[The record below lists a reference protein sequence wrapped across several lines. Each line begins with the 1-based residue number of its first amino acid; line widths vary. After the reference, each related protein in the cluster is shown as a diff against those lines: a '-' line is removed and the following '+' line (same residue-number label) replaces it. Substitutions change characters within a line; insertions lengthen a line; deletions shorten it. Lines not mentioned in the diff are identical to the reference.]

1 MSRPFFFAPS
11 YRRANRLSPIQM
23 PKMYFS
29 GISAIQAGSESPDP
43 RVMFSVVH
51 QKDFSM
57 PVQNAFE
64 ENKIGL
70 SADAITNRLREMIL
84 NGTIGI
90 GVQLKQVHLAKQFG
104 VSRLPIR
111 EALKRLEAEG
121 LIRHVARQGSVV
133 ANKSIADL
141 IETLDIR
148 IALESRALK
157 LSIPKLQDFDFS
169 AARNVLHRY
178 EESTSPREWGELNQ
192 EFHSILYRACQRPM
206 LLKMIADT
214 VKGVDLHL
222 KVLQSNSVG
231 QKSSLKE
238 HADILDACKT
248 RDVTTA
254 IRLLEQHI
262 EHTQNALL
270 KIPALPAL
278 FGL

>member
-1 MSRPFFFAPS
+1 M
-11 YRRANRLSPIQM
+11 
-23 PKMYFS
+23 
-29 GISAIQAGSESPDP
+29 QAGSDSPDP
-43 RVMFSVVH
+43 RVLLSVAH
-51 QKDFSM
+51 KKDFTM

-70 SADAITNRLREMIL
+70 SADTVTNRLREMIL

-104 VSRLPIR
+104 VSRLPVR

-157 LSIPKLQDFDFS
+157 LSIPKLKDSDFS
-169 AARNVLHRY
+169 AARDVLNRY
-178 EESTSPREWGELNQ
+178 EESKSPREWGELNLD
-192 EFHSILYRACQRPM
+192 FHSILYQGCQRPT

-222 KVLQSNSVG
+222 KVLQSNSVD

-238 HADILDACKT
+238 HADILDACEA

-254 IRLLEQHI
+254 ILLLEQHI

-270 KIPALPAL
+270 QMPVLPAL
-278 FGL
+278 FVL

>member
-1 MSRPFFFAPS
+1 MQGV
-11 YRRANRLSPIQM
+11 LGSPEARVL
-23 PKMYFS
+23 FS
-29 GISAIQAGSESPDP
+29 T
-43 RVMFSVVH
+43 VH
-51 QKDFSM
+51 QKDLYM
-57 PVQNAFE
+57 PVQSALE

-70 SADAITNRLREMIL
+70 SADAVTNRLREMIL
-84 NGTIGI
+84 SGTIGI

-104 VSRLPIR
+104 VSRLPVR

-133 ANKSIADL
+133 ANKSVADL

-148 IALESRALK
+148 IALESRALQ

-169 AARNVLHRY
+169 AARDVLHRY
-178 EESTSPREWGELNQ
+178 EESTSPREWGELNL

-231 QKSSLKE
+231 QKSSLRE
-238 HADILDACKT
+238 HADILEACEA
-248 RDVTTA
+248 RDVATA
-254 IRLLEQHI
+254 ILLLEQHI

-270 KIPALPAL
+270 QIPVLPEPFA
-278 FGL
+278 F